1 VRWPPRRLGPLS
13 RGRGRPAARPRNAP
27 QKIRDQGADLSGP
40 ASADNPAG
48 TRGGRGSGLAHSAA
62 CRKAVLAFA
71 RLQRVT
77 PNQYDTIRERL
88 WQADPDVVLAAEE
101 TDGDLL
107 DWFAALPLRQRL
119 ERAARMAASLAQL
132 RDARTTR

>member
-1 VRWPPRRLGPLS
+1 
-13 RGRGRPAARPRNAP
+13 
-27 QKIRDQGADLSGP
+27 
-40 ASADNPAG
+40 
-48 TRGGRGSGLAHSAA
+48 
-62 CRKAVLAFA
+62 VLAFA

>member
-1 VRWPPRRLGPLS
+1 M
-13 RGRGRPAARPRNAP
+13 
-27 QKIRDQGADLSGP
+27 
-40 ASADNPAG
+40 
-48 TRGGRGSGLAHSAA
+48 
-62 CRKAVLAFA
+62 LAFA

-88 WQADPDVVLAAEE
+88 LQSDPDVVLAAEE